1 MVRDASAVQRPI
13 PLESEWSLDL
23 LVHVATAYIQLLV
36 VASSCG
42 GGSGGGSGGGFVHQ
56 LWQRRWKPM
65 IDAQELHTGDFE
77 TVGKIRKACKP
88 AAQSGRSKNP
98 LATLEGSIRTNLIAK
113 SAATGKM
120 FLTMQDRGVRE
131 LCLGNY
137 VEHIAAAAF
146 GVDGGGVQTFL
157 KFCFEGH

>member
-1 MVRDASAVQRPI
+1 
-13 PLESEWSLDL
+13 
-23 LVHVATAYIQLLV
+23 
-36 VASSCG
+36 
-42 GGSGGGSGGGFVHQ
+42 
-56 LWQRRWKPM
+56 M

-88 AAQSGRSKNP
+88 AAQSGP
-98 LATLEGSIRTNLIAK
+98 LEGSIRTNLIAK